1 MPLPHALLS
10 VLFVTAASCA
20 ATTTTNNYT
29 NTRAGI
35 MAKRDA
41 FSAAMRLPA
50 NGGYTAANGDYSFF
64 FLADCAK
71 YKLKSC
77 FALNADSPY
86 DLPPA
91 ALLHT
96 TAACCVCVCV
106 CVCVPANLTCMLC
119 VPTTP
124 ATA

>member
-1 MPLPHALLS
+1 MPPPHALLT
-10 VLFVTAASCA
+10 LLLVTAASCA

-29 NTRAGI
+29 RTRAGI

-50 NGGYTAANGDYSFF
+50 NGGFTASNGDYSFF

-86 DLPPA
+86 DLLHA
-91 ALLHT
+91 AT
-96 TAACCVCVCV
+96 SCCTAAHRRGGVLCVCECV
-106 CVCVPANLTCMLC
+106 
-119 VPTTP
+119 
-124 ATA
+124 